1 MSLSPVEF
9 IQRYFHLP
17 VTTDLLDNGNFDY
30 AVWNFYTKIWHYQIN
45 GSSRAAVA
53 LHDAEAPLVA
63 HMRKEAK
70 ANKGVVTVDRQPYL
84 ANALNMLIWGCFVG
98 KGSPEEIALT
108 LRLAI
113 RYGITSVGG
122 ARDFSDRYL
131 GMDCSG
137 FVSNYANSEMGMK
150 FDRVNTP
157 ASSFAPAAKRR
168 ASLDDV
174 RSLDVLVWTDTN
186 HVAIIDSLDQDRIDF
201 DRRKSDSPSLNSLV
215 CTVAEANG
223 SRGIGSC
230 TYTVQLMNKSTHI
243 CKVKRQEDGTT
254 WNVRIASL

>member
-1 MSLSPVEF
+1 MSLSPVAF
-9 IQRYFHLP
+9 IQKYFHLP
-17 VTTDLLDNGNFDY
+17 VTTDLLDNGNLEFM
-30 AVWNFYTKIWHYQIN
+30 AWNFYAKIWHYQIN
-45 GSSRAAVA
+45 GSGRAATA
-53 LHDAEAPLVA
+53 LHDAEAPLVT
-63 HMRKEAK
+63 HMRKDAK
-70 ANKGVVTVDRQPYL
+70 ANKGIVTVERQTYL
-84 ANALNMLIWGCFVG
+84 PNPLNMLIWRCFVG

-122 ARDFSDRYL
+122 ARDFCDKYL

-150 FDRVNTP
+150 FVTENTP
-157 ASSFAPAAKRR
+157 ASSFAPVGKRR

-174 RSLDVLVWTDTN
+174 RPLDVLVWTDTN
-186 HVAIIDSLDQDRIDF
+186 HVAIIDSLDQDRINF
-201 DRRKSDSPSLNSLV
+201 DRRKSDSANLASLV

-223 SRGIGSC
+223 ARGIGSC
-230 TYTVQLMNKSTHI
+230 TYSVQSINKATHI
-243 CKVKRQEDGTT
+243 CKVKRQDDATT